1 MKATREAVPA
11 VLIELGKA
19 GKDIA
24 VLDADL
30 AKSTGTEKFG
40 AAFPE
45 RYFDCG
51 VAEQNML
58 GTAAGLAASGKT
70 VFVGGFTVFSVG
82 RAWDQLRNV
91 TCYANLNVKL
101 CSTHAGISVGED
113 GATHQTFED
122 IALTRVLPNMTVLV
136 PADYYQAAE
145 MLRAAADIPGPVFV
159 RMGRPK
165 TPFIYDDSYKFKP
178 GVAEILRPG
187 TDVTIIACGS
197 MVQAALDAAEVLAG
211 GSVEAEVINA
221 ATIKPLDAKTILGSA
236 AKTGRVVTAEEHSV
250 IGGLGGAVAELLSG
264 ESPVPVKRVG
274 IQDRFGKSAPFEELF
289 PYFGLTPEAIVEAAR
304 QLVVGS

>member
-1 MKATREAVPA
+1 MKATREAIPV
-11 VLIELGKA
+11 VLLELGRA

-40 AAFPE
+40 AEFPE

-122 IALTRVLPNMTVLV
+122 IALTRVLPNMTVFV

-145 MLRAAADIPGPVFV
+145 MMRAAADITGPVFI

-165 TPFIYDDSYKFKP
+165 TPFIYEDSYKFKA
-178 GVAEILRPG
+178 GEAEILRAG
-187 TDVTIIACGS
+187 DGATIIACGS
-197 MVQAALDAAEVLAG
+197 MVQAALAAADTLAG
-211 GSVEAEVINA
+211 EGVRAEVINA
-221 ATIKPLDAKTILGSA
+221 ATIKPLDAQTILASA
-236 AKTGRVVTAEEHSV
+236 AKTGRVVTAEEHSI
-250 IGGLGGAVAELLSG
+250 IGGLGGAVSELLS
-264 ESPVPVKRVG
+264 ENEPTPVKRIG
-274 IQDRFGKSAPFEELF
+274 IRDRYGKSAPFEELF
-289 PYFGLTPEAIVEAAR
+289 PYFGLTAEAIAEAVR
-304 QLVVGS
+304 GLIDT

>member
-1 MKATREAVPA
+1 MKATREAIPA
-11 VLIELGKA
+11 VLIELGRA

-40 AAFPE
+40 KEFPD

-165 TPFIYDDSYKFKP
+165 TPYIYEDSYKFKP
-178 GVAEILRPG
+178 SVAEVLRTG
-187 TDVTIIACGS
+187 NDVTVIACGS
-197 MVQAALDAAEVLAG
+197 MVQMALEAAETLAG
-211 GSVEAEVINA
+211 DGVEAEVINA
-221 ATIKPLDAKTILGSA
+221 ATIKPLDAQTILASA

-250 IGGLGGAVAELLSG
+250 IGGLGGAVCELLAENG
-264 ESPVPVKRVG
+264 PTPVKRVG
-274 IQDRFGKSAPFEELF
+274 IQDLYGKSAPYEELF
-289 PYFGLTPEAIVEAAR
+289 PYFGLTAEAIAEAAR

>member
-1 MKATREAVPA
+1 MKATREAIPA
-11 VLIELGKA
+11 VLIELARA

-40 AAFPE
+40 AEFPD

-51 VAEQNML
+51 VAEQNMQ

-101 CSTHAGISVGED
+101 CSTHSGISVGED

-145 MLRAAADIPGPVFV
+145 MLRAAADIPGPVFI

-165 TPFIYDDSYKFKP
+165 TPFIYDEAYKFKP
-178 GVAEILRPG
+178 GVAEILRAG
-187 TDVTIIACGS
+187 ADVTLIACGS
-197 MVQAALDAAEVLAG
+197 MVQAALEAAETLAG
-211 GSVEAEVINA
+211 EGIEAEVINA
-221 ATIKPLDAKTILGSA
+221 ATIKPLDTITILDSA
-236 AKTGRVVTAEEHSV
+236 LKTGRVVTAEEHSI
-250 IGGLGGAVAELLSG
+250 IGGLGGAVSELLA
-264 ESPVPVKRVG
+264 ENAPTPMKRVG
-274 IQDRFGKSAPFEELF
+274 IRDRFGKSAPFEELF

-304 QLVVGS
+304 QLVTSD

>member
-11 VLIELGKA
+11 VLIELGEA
-19 GKDIA
+19 GRDIA

-40 AAFPE
+40 LAFPE

-82 RAWDQLRNV
+82 RAWDMLRNV

-122 IALTRVLPNMTVLV
+122 IALTRMLPNMTVFV

-145 MLRAAADIPGPVFV
+145 MLRAAADTPGPVFV
-159 RMGRPK
+159 RLARPK
-165 TPFIYDDSYKFKP
+165 TPFIYDEAYKFKP
-178 GVAEILRPG
+178 GVAEVLRPG
-187 TDVTIIACGS
+187 TDVTIVACGS
-197 MVQAALDAAEVLAG
+197 MVQIALDAVDGLSRSG
-211 GSVEAEVINA
+211 IDAEVINA
-221 ATIKPLDAKTILGSA
+221 ATIKPLDGQTIIESAK
-236 AKTGRVVTAEEHSV
+236 KTGRVVTAEEHS
-250 IGGLGGAVAELLSG
+250 IYGGLGGAVCELLADSH
-264 ESPVPVKRVG
+264 PVPVKRIG
-274 IQDRFGKSAPFEELF
+274 IKDRYGKSAPAEELF
-289 PYFGLTPEAIVEAAR
+289 PYFGLTAEAIIEAAR
-304 QLVVGS
+304 QLTENR